1 MKKINLLLVDDHQI
15 IRDGIKLMLAH
26 DSVINIVA
34 EARNGIEALAYLSN
48 NSNSINIV
56 LMDINMPKMNGIEAT
71 KLITNRFPKL
81 NTLGL
86 TMQSDELYISEMVK
100 AGALGYLLKESD
112 TDELVKAIKT
122 VAKGKKYY
130 SNKVSVIM
138 INSLMKQEKTKNPE
152 LSKRELEVL
161 YYISLGNTCKEIGN
175 RLLISARTV
184 ETHKRNIMEKLAL
197 KNTAALIRYAIRN
210 KLVA

>member
-161 YYISLGNTCKEIGN
+161 YCGSSVSIIVI
-175 RLLISARTV
+175 LISSQT
-184 ETHKRNIMEKLAL
+184 
-197 KNTAALIRYAIRN
+197 
-210 KLVA
+210 